1 MDLYFNHGCI
11 YKPMKGRQMEVNDTY
26 VKLMTNEDFSFFL
39 DPIGLIHYNVLI
51 KEKN

>member
-1 MDLYFNHGCI
+1 
-11 YKPMKGRQMEVNDTY
+11 MKGRQMEVNDTY